1 MHSLTTAKKRRDAE
15 VVNVG
20 VDHVTCIHNRGN
32 PNLFAFGQSYS
43 RCCGVFVFWLVGE
56 GRSRSVCSHR
66 FNGFWGVRAERCDKQ
81 IAQKDADEEPWEN
94 ELSKGD
100 GGPAEK

>member
-43 RCCGVFVFWLVGE
+43 RCCGVFVFWLVRYGKI
-56 GRSRSVCSHR
+56 RQWV
-66 FNGFWGVRAERCDKQ
+66 FVAEVFPLRKRMPDF
-81 IAQKDADEEPWEN
+81 E
-94 ELSKGD
+94 
-100 GGPAEK
+100 